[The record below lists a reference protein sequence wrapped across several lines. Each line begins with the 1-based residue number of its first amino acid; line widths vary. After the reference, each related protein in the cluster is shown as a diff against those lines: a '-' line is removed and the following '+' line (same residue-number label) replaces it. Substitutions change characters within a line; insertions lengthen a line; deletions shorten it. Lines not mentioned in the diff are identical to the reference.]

1 MYSGKLITL
10 RPFERPDAVRYRA
23 WVNDAEI
30 AALIDRIRPVTEAEH
45 ATWYEQLVSSPNS
58 LVFAV
63 DRNRP
68 RRFIGLVW
76 LFDVHWR
83 HRRAEVRIVLG
94 DRASWS
100 GGYGSEALRR
110 LARIAFQGLALDK
123 LWAEVL
129 TTNPRAARAFERAG
143 FVREGL
149 LRADRVAGGRRVDV
163 VRLGLVRGH

>member
-1 MYSGKLITL
+1 VYSGKLITL
-10 RPFERPDAVRYRA
+10 RPFERPDAERYRA

-30 AALIDRIRPVTEAEH
+30 AALIDRVRPVTEAEH
-45 ATWYEQLVSSPNS
+45 ATWYEQ
-58 LVFAV
+58 
-63 DRNRP
+63 
-68 RRFIGLVW
+68 
-76 LFDVHWR
+76 
-83 HRRAEVRIVLG
+83 
-94 DRASWS
+94 
-100 GGYGSEALRR
+100 
-110 LARIAFQGLALDK
+110 LDK